1 MVRER
6 RVGGATGGTKRG
18 SGGRCQLTTRG
29 PEKTEFYPE
38 PDLDIPILP
47 EDPEVIAETEGVHER
62 IQAEI
67 QHKDIGGR
75 GRGGNNVRSSTR
87 MECCLRSGNGR

>member
-1 MVRER
+1 MVRQR

-47 EDPEVIAETEGVHER
+47 EDPEVIAKRKGIHER
-62 IQAEI
+62 IQAKI
-67 QHKDIGGR
+67 QHKDKEAE
-75 GRGGNNVRSSTR
+75 VAEEV
-87 MECCLRSGNGR
+87 MLEVPPE